1 MEVIGHAIKCL
12 ERNPGKGHIPAA
24 KPDAESR
31 RPPAG
36 SGGAQRMGFIQELTQ
51 LKQAS
56 TQKVKTLYSGEAII

>member
-1 MEVIGHAIKCL
+1 MEVIGHAIKRI
-12 ERNPGKGHIPAA
+12 ERNPGKGHIHAA

-31 RPPAG
+31 RPSAG
-36 SGGAQRMGFIQELTQ
+36 SGGTQRMGFIQERTL